1 MLIDLEEDGL
11 NPKED
16 IVLPNPSYFPII
28 LASGLPLLGY
38 AVIFKSIALAGVG
51 VILLLA
57 GSFGWG
63 TEPLEEGHE

>member
-1 MLIDLEEDGL
+1 
-11 NPKED
+11 
-16 IVLPNPSYFPII
+16 
-28 LASGLPLLGY
+28 
-38 AVIFKSIALAGVG
+38 LAGVG